1 MSAPKILNFT
11 IYGERSSGTVFLEEA
26 ITKNFNLPV
35 IWYYD
40 WKHFFGMYDFD
51 TENAN
56 VTEEG
61 NAIDNTIFIGIV
73 RDPVMWLSSFSKN
86 LQYVPDCNHA
96 LTNFL
101 NNSFYSAAKNGDQE
115 EVIQEDVNYI
125 TKERFKNIF
134 ELRKLKNDFLLNVAR
149 TKVKNY
155 VLIRYEDLLNNYDNT
170 LDQIKNAFNLVKA
183 HDEYEKIVNH
193 TNGSGLFTGERTID
207 FSCATIDEIWSKLDV
222 AQEKQLGYNYHNALH
237 VDAPIAEPQGLH
249 EAVDPALQEVL
260 EPVLQEALEPVLQ
273 EVVKHAV
280 VRTIPSMR
288 LEGIIRPKTAPF
300 VKRNYLPVAK
310 FVNNQITH
318 EAKRGDEEVIPN
330 VTSIIPIF
338 VPMFRAIIE
347 KKVIAKDVKVQP
359 VKYKKGAFF
368 EMAR

>member
-101 NNSFYSAAKNGDQE
+101 NNPFYSAAKNGDQE

-134 ELRKLKNDFLLNVAR
+134 ELRKLKN
-149 TKVKNY
+149 
-155 VLIRYEDLLNNYDNT
+155 
-170 LDQIKNAFNLVKA
+170 
-183 HDEYEKIVNH
+183 
-193 TNGSGLFTGERTID
+193 
-207 FSCATIDEIWSKLDV
+207 
-222 AQEKQLGYNYHNALH
+222 
-237 VDAPIAEPQGLH
+237 
-249 EAVDPALQEVL
+249 
-260 EPVLQEALEPVLQ
+260 
-273 EVVKHAV
+273 
-280 VRTIPSMR
+280 
-288 LEGIIRPKTAPF
+288 
-300 VKRNYLPVAK
+300 
-310 FVNNQITH
+310 
-318 EAKRGDEEVIPN
+318 
-330 VTSIIPIF
+330 
-338 VPMFRAIIE
+338 
-347 KKVIAKDVKVQP
+347 
-359 VKYKKGAFF
+359 AFF
-368 EMAR
+368 KKLVFG